1 GDDALMEEFFDKGTL
16 PEADLREGLHQAIM
30 AEKVFPVMVSSAL
43 HNAGS
48 EAILSFIAGMLPSP
62 LYHGK
67 LTGTS
72 EPGGKGSEAERK
84 IADSAPVSVFVFK
97 TVVDPFAGRISFFKV
112 MSGVVKNDAT

>member
-1 GDDALMEEFFDKGTL
+1 PAEMAEEADAAHAKLVEMIAEGDDALMEEFFDKGTL

-30 AEKVFPVMVSSAL
+30 
-43 HNAGS
+43 G
-48 EAILSFIAGMLPSP
+48 FIAGMLPSP

-72 EPGGKGSEAERK
+72 EPGGKGSEVERK

-97 TVVDPFAGRISFFKV
+97 TV
-112 MSGVVKNDAT
+112 